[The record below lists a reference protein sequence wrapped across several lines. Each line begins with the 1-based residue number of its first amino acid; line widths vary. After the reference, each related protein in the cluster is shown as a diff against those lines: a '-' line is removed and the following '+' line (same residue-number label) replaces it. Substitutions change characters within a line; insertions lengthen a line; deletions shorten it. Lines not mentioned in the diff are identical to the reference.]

1 VNTETGRVYELG
13 EDLVQKL
20 SPRFAEPHK
29 QLVTAMSSVAL
40 DRPLTNDE
48 FAAATDAA
56 RGERIVPISGDVAQ
70 RLRLGER
77 ELERRKKRRNA
88 AKDSRRRNR

>member
-13 EDLVQKL
+13 GDLVQKL
-20 SPRFAEPHK
+20 SPRFGFNGSE
-29 QLVTAMSSVAL
+29 LETL

-48 FAAATDAA
+48 LAAATDAA
-56 RGERIVPISGDVAQ
+56 RGETIVPISDNVAQ